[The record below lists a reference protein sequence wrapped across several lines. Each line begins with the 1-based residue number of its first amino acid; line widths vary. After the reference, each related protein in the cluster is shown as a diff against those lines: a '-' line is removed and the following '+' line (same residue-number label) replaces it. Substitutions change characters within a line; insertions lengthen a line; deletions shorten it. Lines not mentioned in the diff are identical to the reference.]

1 MLQRHALRVVV
12 SELKN
17 QTLKMRRKCFGD
29 SWPEK
34 KDVWIR
40 WFPIQSLSDSVWFL
54 GVFLDNFGFF

>member
-34 KDVWIR
+34 KR
-40 WFPIQSLSDSVWFL
+40 R
-54 GVFLDNFGFF
+54 LDTLVPYTVVI